1 MVDPVVNKG
10 KVTVST
16 GYNDTATSIVLAT
29 GQGAELPDPVVDG
42 AYNLPWWDSTNY
54 NDPADDPN
62 FEIVR
67 VTGPAGTGDTKTIV
81 RAQEGTAATNKN
93 NADATYKMHLGVTA
107 KTITDLIADVEKAAT
122 VIVGKSGHVDYL
134 TTDYGS
140 DDACIQAA
148 IDYVNGIGGGSI
160 LIREGTYTLNN
171 TVNIKGNIILFGV
184 GKATQITFDSDD
196 DMISCASGVDL
207 EDVTIADIYFHGT
220 QTNSAHNEVGKTAYI
235 INLETDCYNVKIIRC
250 TFDHSSNFGIGIG
263 NGSYLDG
270 KRITIK
276 DNYMYNCRAGILTNS
291 RNVIVS
297 HNYLIQD
304 LTTSSGEGIDV
315 NNVDAGSSYYGTNDN
330 MSIVSENII
339 IGFPQDSID
348 ITGSEGIVVSDNYMI
363 AKTTA
368 HASGDPWVA
377 INGGQRNIIKNN
389 YIEGFKEG
397 IRGFSYSIIS
407 GNLIKNAKTKGIDAA
422 SQTQIKIIDNEILL
436 IADTSAGRSI
446 NAFQLTDS
454 TISNNLLIDIGY
466 WGIYV
471 SGASNLII
479 ANNSLKCVSGAVVVS
494 LIKGS
499 LTYSQIMGNSLV
511 GNSHSTGYGIMEFGS
526 GVMISNNRIQNVNTP
541 LHITGTPEL
550 IINNIGYNPV
560 GAVGPPSVPAT
571 TVNYTNAYGYPC
583 QVQVYG
589 GTVTE
594 IDIDDIATGLTSGIF
609 TIPPGG
615 TINITYSAAPSWRW
629 WGL

>member
-16 GYNDTATSIVLAT
+16 GYNSTATSIVLAT

-140 DDACIQAA
+140 DNACIQAA
-148 IDYVNGIGGGSI
+148 IDYVNGLGGGSV
-160 LIREGTYTLNN
+160 LIREGTYLIETNIQLKSLVSMCGVGFKTILEEAGATYILQASNKNNFSISNLKIELNN
-171 TVNIKGNIILFGV
+171 DTNAHSGIRLDT
-184 GKATQITFDSDD
+184 ATCSDIT
-196 DMISCASGVDL
+196 IS
-207 EDVTIADIYFHGT
+207 H
-220 QTNSAHNEVGKTAYI
+220 
-235 INLETDCYNVKIIRC
+235 VKI
-250 TFDHSSNFGIGIG
+250 SNCAETAGTCVGVGIG
-263 NGSYLDG
+263 NSED
-270 KRITIK
+270 IK
-276 DNYMYNCRAGILTNS
+276 IVNCIFDTCHNYSIASNNAERLLIQGCHVYGAIGILAYNS
-291 RNVIVS
+291 GTKDSIMNGNVVETV
-297 HNYLIQD
+297 D
-304 LTTSSGEGIDV
+304 GTSIGIKLNV
-315 NNVDAGSSYYGTNDN
+315 AENCIISNNVLTSLTKTDSTGISIGDSDCNDNVVDENNVSGYTKGIYLNVHPHRTQVHDNTIVDCTTGILCSGGAEYSSFVANQIDSCTTGMDITVYYGICIGN
-330 MSIVSENII
+330 NISNATTGI
-339 IGFPQDSID
+339 ILDSV
-348 ITGSEGIVVSDNYMI
+348 T
-363 AKTTA
+363 
-368 HASGDPWVA
+368 
-377 INGGQRNIIKNN
+377 R
-389 YIEGFKEG
+389 
-397 IRGFSYSIIS
+397 YSIIS
-407 GNLIKNAKTKGIDAA
+407 NNTLTFTVTTPITIN
-422 SQTQIKIIDNEILL
+422 
-436 IADTSAGRSI
+436 SARSD
-446 NAFQLTDS
+446 FQ
-454 TISNNLLIDIGY
+454 
-466 WGIYV
+466 V
-471 SGASNLII
+471 
-479 ANNSLKCVSGAVVVS
+479 
-494 LIKGS
+494 
-499 LTYSQIMGNSLV
+499 
-511 GNSHSTGYGIMEFGS
+511 
-526 GVMISNNRIQNVNTP
+526 
-541 LHITGTPEL
+541 
-550 IINNIGYNPV
+550 INNPGYNPV

-571 TVNYTNAYGYPC
+571 TVNYTNAYSYPC

-609 TIPPGG
+609 IIPPSG